1 MLSKNRNFR
10 LIVCMAISVVIMSGI
25 TSCSKDEADYREKFL
40 GAYSGEERY
49 TDGGI
54 PVISPYTVTVTKSN
68 ESSGKVVISAEFMVV
83 GRTENVAVDV
93 SKDGSFFT
101 SFASVVDG
109 VSQTVQVSSGKFA
122 NGTLTYSY
130 YVQGYFTY
138 TVNVNKL

>member
-1 MLSKNRNFR
+1 
-10 LIVCMAISVVIMSGI
+10 MAISVVMMAGI
-25 TSCSKDEADYREKFL
+25 TSCSKDEVDFREKFV
-40 GAYSGEERY
+40 GSYSGNEQY

-54 PVISPYTVTVTKSN
+54 PVTSLYTALVSKSS
-68 ESSGKVVISAEFMVV
+68 ESSSKVVISAEFMVA
-83 GRTENVAVDV
+83 GRTESVAVEV
-93 SKDGSFFT
+93 SKEGSFFT

-130 YVQGYFTY
+130 YVQGYVTY